1 MPKTWRGSGRATWT
15 VSTSH
20 DLPPH
25 SDWTLA
31 GPKPRPKPGRH
42 THDGRKLFLL
52 SSAEL
57 PQNSTS
63 RLVIRGGVC
72 GGGGVTQDRE
82 VEVLNSRKRRN
93 MGRLFPRVWTGGQG
107 GEAAAV

>member
-1 MPKTWRGSGRATWT
+1 MTSPLTLIGRSRDQNRDPNRVATHT
-15 VSTSH
+15 M
-20 DLPPH
+20 
-25 SDWTLA
+25 A
-31 GPKPRPKPGRH
+31 GNFFYY
-42 THDGRKLFLL
+42 LLQNFL
-52 SSAEL
+52 
-57 PQNSTS
+57 NSTS